1 MCNEHQ
7 KTYAWYDME
16 QQILKCWDII
26 SDLQNLAELFEDNDE
41 VCNKILGLKHIYD
54 VRFEKLWHHY
64 ERATEERFRER
75 REQNGDNQ
83 K

>member
-7 KTYAWYDME
+7 KSYAWYDME

-26 SDLQNLAELFEDNDE
+26 YDLQLMAEVFEGNDE
-41 VCNKILGLKHIYD
+41 MSSKLLGLKHIYD

-75 REQNGDNQ
+75 REQNENTTA
-83 K
+83 